1 MLSYFFVIS
10 KLRLATSMI
19 SNVNG
24 TREPEKKYA
33 IEAAIG
39 NAVKVVLVPIMAEAV
54 PAMCPI
60 GDMAIAFIF
69 PKIAPK
75 TKKFG
80 KRKSMTLKMFVIPP
94 DEKNIR
100 KMTAQINSNFSE
112 IFTILTGS
120 NFVSNLALSIDPS
133 PTANAPAP
141 K

>member
-1 MLSYFFVIS
+1 M
-10 KLRLATSMI
+10 T

-24 TREPEKKYA
+24 TSEPEKKYA

-39 NAVKVVLVPIMAEAV
+39 SAIKVVLVPMMAEAV

-60 GDMAIAFIF
+60 GDIAIAFIF
-69 PKIAPK
+69 PKTAPK

-80 KRKSMTLKMFVIPP
+80 KRKSMTLKMFVAPP
-94 DEKNIR
+94 IEKNIR
-100 KMTAQINSNFSE
+100 KMTAQINSNFNE
-112 IFTILTGS
+112 IFTMLTGS
-120 NFVSNLALSIDPS
+120 NFVTNLALSIDPS